1 MSQLRQNPVS
11 KDWVLIAP
19 NRSKRPDEF
28 AAPAPAVPDA
38 LPEIDPSCPFCPGNE
53 KTNIELAR
61 LPKGKNW
68 TVRVIPNKFEAL
80 AHIPLSTHRE
90 FYEHRTGSG
99 DHEVIITR
107 KHNEPIALQ
116 PITTVALT
124 LQVLRQRLLDLAT
137 QQHIAYA
144 HIFHNHGHAAGASIT
159 HPHYQILAT
168 PMVPSMLHTEL
179 TSAYD
184 YYRNNGTNI
193 YADIIREEKVQ
204 AERVILE
211 TDHFIVLAPYA
222 SQHPF
227 ESVIL
232 PKYQAARFEAST
244 DEQLKDLAFALKA
257 VMASMFVHLHD
268 PAVNFYVHTMPFR
281 RSRNIVHDE
290 TAYRW
295 HITIFPRLVVWAGF
309 EFGTG
314 IPVNPVTPEDAAALL
329 KS

>member
-1 MSQLRQNPVS
+1 MSQFRQNPVS

-28 AAPAPAVPDA
+28 ASVHAIPDS
-38 LPEIDPSCPFCPGNE
+38 LPDIDSTCPFCPGNE
-53 KTNIELAR
+53 GKNTELAR

-68 TVRVIPNKFEAL
+68 LVRVIPNKFEAL
-80 AHIPLSTHRE
+80 AHVLLSTKRE
-90 FYEHRTGSG
+90 FYVHRSGSG

-116 PITTVALT
+116 PITTVSLT
-124 LQVLRQRLLDLAT
+124 LQVIRQRILDLAT

-144 HIFHNHGHAAGASIT
+144 HVFHNYGHAAGASIT

-168 PMVPSMLHTEL
+168 PMVPDMLHSEL
-179 TSAYD
+179 AGAFNYF
-184 YYRNNGTNI
+184 RHNGTNI
-193 YADIIREEKVQ
+193 YDDIIHEERVQ

-211 TDHFIVLAPYA
+211 TDNFIVLAPYA

-232 PKYQAARFEAST
+232 PKYHAARYEDST
-244 DEQLKDLAFALKA
+244 DNQLRELAYALKA
-257 VMASMFVHLHD
+257 IMANMYVRLNN
-268 PAVNFYVHTMPFR
+268 PAVNFYLHTMPFE
-281 RSRNIVHDE
+281 RSKTVIHDE
-290 TAYRW
+290 ASYRW
-295 HITIFPRLVVWAGF
+295 HITLFPRLVVWAGF

-314 IPVNPVTPEDAAALL
+314 IPVNPVTPEDATILL
-329 KS
+329 K